1 MGRGRGNLQYKTY
14 EKHKKIYMYRKL
26 ENIEN
31 KVKPQNM
38 KDIENLKMYKDL
50 GKKLRIK
57 KK

>member
-1 MGRGRGNLQYKTY
+1 MEIFNIKHMKTI
-14 EKHKKIYMYRKL
+14 KKRKYRKL

-31 KVKPQNM
+31 QVKPENM
-38 KDIENLKMYKDL
+38 KDIENLKVYKDT

>member
-1 MGRGRGNLQYKTY
+1 MEIFNI
-14 EKHKKIYMYRKL
+14 KHMKSIKKRKYRKL

-31 KVKPQNM
+31 QVKPENM
-38 KDIENLKMYKDL
+38 KDIENLKVYKDT